1 MTIKDCIPLTAMLA
15 MVGCSSSSASSAM
28 LAQAWGVDS
37 RDGSTDPHRSLY
49 PVGIS

>member
-1 MTIKDCIPLTAMLA
+1 MTAVLA
-15 MVGCSSSSASSAM
+15 MAVMFVVFGVLGV

-37 RDGSTDPHRSLY
+37 RDESADPHRSLY